1 MKSFNFWDLTP
12 SSLVKVNWHFGG
24 TVTSIFMVRHQAK
37 QETSI
42 LALFFS
48 PKDEGVIFL

>member
-1 MKSFNFWDLTP
+1 
-12 SSLVKVNWHFGG
+12 
-24 TVTSIFMVRHQAK
+24 MVRHQAK

-48 PKDEGVIFL
+48 PKDEGVIFLWNISWPSAYYIALYRRR